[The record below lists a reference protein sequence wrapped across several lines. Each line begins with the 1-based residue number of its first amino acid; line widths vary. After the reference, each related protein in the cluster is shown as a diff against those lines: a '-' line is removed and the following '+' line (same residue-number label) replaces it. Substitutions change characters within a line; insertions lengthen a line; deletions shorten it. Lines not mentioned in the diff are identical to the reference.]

1 MRRPVNVPVRAHA
14 RKARIDT
21 ACHERTRLIEHA
33 RGDHLANAA
42 LDSGDE
48 DVARW
53 AQSDPEGGDRRP
65 ADARHG
71 TPRDRGDLQI
81 AHETATVP
89 RINTGCGIGVDRT
102 KPLVERRVILGL
114 QARAKLRVVRH

>member
-1 MRRPVNVPVRAHA
+1 VGAHIARRECDRWLEVDLAPQTRRSVNVPVRAHA
-14 RKARIDT
+14 RKARIET

-33 RGDHLANAA
+33 RGDHLAHAA

-71 TPRDRGDLQI
+71 TPRDRGDLQV
-81 AHETATVP
+81 ARETATVP
-89 RINTGCGIGVDRT
+89 RIKTGWRI
-102 KPLVERRVILGL
+102 
-114 QARAKLRVVRH
+114 